1 MHNRHWKILAV
12 VSILMILMSGPALA
26 FKFGKHF
33 GNRGVKGSGDM
44 ETRVVKVD
52 DFDEIE
58 LRGAFDVEVT
68 FGKRQEV
75 KITIDDNLW
84 DILIADVDRGV
95 LELGWDESV
104 RPDRDCKV
112 EIVVTDLKGFDLRG
126 AGDIDIIDFRG
137 SSFTFNLS
145 GAGDLTMDGEVDDLK
160 IRLSG
165 AGDIDTSRLEAR
177 NVEISISGAGNADVY
192 ASNSLEGKVSGV
204 GNLTYSGNPEH
215 KRTRVSG
222 LGHIRR
228 N

>member
-95 LELGWDESV
+95 GTCLG
-104 RPDRDCKV
+104 R
-112 EIVVTDLKGFDLRG
+112 
-126 AGDIDIIDFRG
+126 A
-137 SSFTFNLS
+137 
-145 GAGDLTMDGEVDDLK
+145 AVDHGRFAHRVDAAAFVDVAEYSQAMT
-160 IRLSG
+160 IQ
-165 AGDIDTSRLEAR
+165 ANDAR
-177 NVEISISGAGNADVY
+177 E
-192 ASNSLEGKVSGV
+192 
-204 GNLTYSGNPEH
+204 
-215 KRTRVSG
+215 
-222 LGHIRR
+222 
-228 N
+228 